1 VVEDAQTKV
10 ARKILLRQSWF
21 ETPATIGSYVHVTGT
36 FGAAGQCIIDNTN
49 NILVLHPDH
58 LISATVVADSFGCV
72 RRAVLQDRVKAT
84 GEASPPMMYGH
95 ILHELFQEAMK
106 ANEWDNGAF
115 EKYMAAILPQHYE
128 TMTEI
133 GLNLN
138 QVHEHLRSKFPEMR
152 AWAEL
157 FVTQTPR
164 RDAVIKGRNG
174 QQAIMSITKLLDVE
188 EHIWSPNYGLKGN
201 VDATVQA
208 TIKDGASSRVLTM
221 PFELKTGK
229 RINESHVAQTALY
242 TLLTSD
248 RYGDQCLSWVKPM
261 KLTRTQTW
269 GLLKAFYTT
278 SRTRT

>member
-1 VVEDAQTKV
+1 MLVVEEPKSSRTS
-10 ARKILLRQSWF
+10 KIMLRQSWF
-21 ETPATIGSYVHVTGT
+21 DTPATVGSYVHITGD
-36 FGAAGQCIIDNTN
+36 FQSAGQCIIDNTQ

-58 LISATVVADSFGCV
+58 LISATVVADSFGCI

-84 GEASPPMMYGH
+84 SEASPPMMYGH

-106 ANEWDNGAF
+106 ANEWTNVAF
-115 EKYMAAILPQHYE
+115 EGFMVEILPRHYE
-128 TMTEI
+128 TMVEI

-138 QVHEHLRSKFPEMR
+138 QVHEHLRSKFAEMR

-157 FVTQTPR
+157 FVRSSPR
-164 RDAVIKGRNG
+164 SDAIIKGRNG
-174 QQAIMSITKLLDVE
+174 QQSTMSINKLLDVE

-208 TIKDGASSRVLTM
+208 TIKDGPTSRVLTV

-229 RINESHVAQTALY
+229 RANESHVAQTALY

-248 RYGDQCLSWVKPM
+248 RYGKSI
-261 KLTRTQTW
+261 
-269 GLLKAFYTT
+269 
-278 SRTRT
+278 